1 MWKQK
6 HDEILEQ
13 IGIQVLQAVLVC
25 TGVQV
30 SVEVVLDAG
39 DAFSC

>member
-6 HDEILEQ
+6 YDEILEQ

-25 TGVQV
+25 IEVQV
-30 SVEVVLDAG
+30 
-39 DAFSC
+39 